1 MRFRVIEKED
11 ELWVIDECGGVVT
24 VSETEDGARTEYYK
38 NKIDWTKMTPDNI
51 WDKLAEGD
59 IQYNGWE
66 GKSFK
71 DPELIKDALYWLCL
85 ECDWFEDDNLWLE
98 YFPKETKMDEM
109 DKIIKLLN
117 DNGFSITK
125 EELGEVKSF
134 EDVESKLEALD
145 YIGTVVHSTEDA
157 MKIINEYHNY
167 TGDDPIEEAN
177 LLLTDEGTYTVDNI
191 NMARV
196 LSMKMDRLKLDQLE
210 DAIWAIFDGDEED
223 NSNNECNHIIGLSW
237 VPDEGHVEFTKNNAQ
252 VFFEEFD
259 EYYDIKYDFCPRCG
273 AKLK

>member
-1 MRFRVIEKED
+1 MRFRVIDHKD
-11 ELWVIDECGGVVT
+11 ELWVVDECGGIAVIVEVET
-24 VSETEDGARTEYYK
+24 GVKSEYFQNR
-38 NKIDWTKMTPDNI
+38 IDWTKMTPENM
-51 WDKLAEGD
+51 WDKLAEGKR
-59 IQYNGWE
+59 QYNDFP
-66 GKSFK
+66 GKELT
-71 DPELIKDALYWLCL
+71 DPELIKDALDWLCL
-85 ECDWFEDDNLWLE
+85 ECDWFEDEELWLE
-98 YFPKETKMDEM
+98 YFPKETKMDKT
-109 DKIIKLLN
+109 DQIIKLLN
-117 DNGFSITK
+117 DNGFGITK

-196 LSMKMDRLKLDQLE
+196 LSMKMDSLKLDQLE

-223 NSNNECNHIIGLSW
+223 NECNHIVGLSW
-237 VPDEGHVEFTKNNAQ
+237 VPDEGHVEFTKDNAQ

-259 EYYDIKYDFCPRCG
+259 EWYDIKYKHCPNCG